1 VLALTSVAARSGR
14 ARAETDFRRAAP
26 AAADRHAARPSLRRG
41 GVDSAWIYMWI
52 DVGPFN
58 INPVQLSL
66 TVGGAVLLW
75 GLWKLRQRKT

>member
-1 VLALTSVAARSGR
+1 
-14 ARAETDFRRAAP
+14 
-26 AAADRHAARPSLRRG
+26 
-41 GVDSAWIYMWI
+41 MWI

-58 INPVQLSL
+58 INPVHLSL